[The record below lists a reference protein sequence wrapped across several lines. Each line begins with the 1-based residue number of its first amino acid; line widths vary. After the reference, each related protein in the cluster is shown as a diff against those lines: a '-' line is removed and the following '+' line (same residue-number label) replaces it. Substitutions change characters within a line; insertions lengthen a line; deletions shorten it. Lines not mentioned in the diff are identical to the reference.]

1 MLLADSV
8 FSEEQILNGF
18 LLLRSKIR
26 RLPPVHQVT
35 LRAVLEHLARVA
47 ASSNINKMDCKNL
60 AIVFGAVIFGEDEMP
75 KAEDVLAITAI
86 KV

>member
-75 KAEDVLAITAI
+75 KADRKSV
-86 KV
+86 V